1 MTECCQKVFSWLV
14 LNFLIF
20 PRANLKNDA
29 NGKHVRLVSLDSSR
43 EAGKISQLEEIFSGA
58 LAVI

>member
-1 MTECCQKVFSWLV
+1 MLPKSFFLAGFKFSDFQEQIW
-14 LNFLIF
+14 
-20 PRANLKNDA
+20 KNDA

-58 LAVI
+58 LTVI